1 MRTYSKILILFLI
14 FKISLVFGQTKQ
26 DIAIENKSWNI
37 VNYNPSQGPYCIW
50 QTYEIRLVGDTIIGN
65 SKYKIVRQ
73 SEFGSQPENWAIV
86 GFIREDSTKNIYFKN
101 YLSEVLLYDFNVNI
115 GDIVDIACPYINP
128 YSMQFEF
135 FKYLQMI
142 VFSIDSVETNE
153 GLKKR
158 IKLNPICTTE
168 YETHWIEG
176 IGDMSGIL
184 NSTVG
189 SIFCGGDSLV
199 GTGTGGSVDELLC
212 CKEDSSLLFINSF
225 YNTCYYYS
233 TAGINEPVKNK
244 FDLNIYPNPIVDVS
258 TIEISDRQSRLKQI
272 EIHNLSGKIVKS
284 IITKENTITIKRND
298 FQSGFYIYKVLI
310 DNNMQKC
317 GKLIMK

>member
-65 SKYKIVRQ
+65 SEYKIVRQ

-86 GFIREDSTKNIYFKN
+86 GFIREDSTKKIYFKN

-115 GDIVDIACPYINP
+115 GDIVDIACPHINP

-168 YETHWIEG
+168 FETHWIEG
-176 IGDMSGIL
+176 VGDMGGIL

-189 SIFCGGDSLV
+189 SVFCSGDSLV
-199 GTGTGGSVDELLC
+199 GIGTGGSVDELLC
-212 CKEDSSLLFINSF
+212 CKDDSLLLFINSF

-244 FDLNIYPNPIVDVS
+244 IDVNVYPNPIVDIS
-258 TIEISDRQSRLKQI
+258 TFEISNLQSVL
-272 EIHNLSGKIVKS
+272 IHLDIFNLSGEKVKS
-284 IITKENTITIKRND
+284 IDTKENIITINRND
-298 FQSGFYIYKVLI
+298 FQSGFHIYKIVLE
-310 DNNMQKC
+310 NKSSKC
-317 GKLIMK
+317 GKLIMR